1 MNEMNGNEQMNIMI
15 NERDEQHHYW
25 TLTCDDDGM
34 NVNNSNGDMAIYI
47 FQNVRNL
54 KKRRFARFGPQG
66 TFLDKIDFE
75 KNIKF
80 PS

>member
-34 NVNNSNGDMAIYI
+34 NVNNSNGDMV
-47 FQNVRNL
+47 QSL
-54 KKRRFARFGPQG
+54 
-66 TFLDKIDFE
+66 FLSLLSALCQQIHKV
-75 KNIKF
+75 N
-80 PS
+80 